1 MTSVISAA
9 EQRREYSMVEIWEI
23 EYLTLVERVFTELSE
38 NGGIRNVFVSEE
50 GEKPELVLIPDLPV
64 EDVEIRISIEHILEG
79 SEQLHIMVAMFGGVP
94 AERLADAERVVAR
107 INEFLILGNAA
118 IFYEGG
124 LIFYNHAFAF
134 DREMNAA
141 VVTGLI
147 GKSLQIIL
155 HTVPQIMEILE
166 PVLDGSITADALL
179 AEGIGLI
186 Q

>member
-1 MTSVISAA
+1 MA
-9 EQRREYSMVEIWEI
+9 EIWEI
-23 EYLTLVERVFTELSE
+23 EYLKLVERVFTEASA
-38 NGGIRNVFVSEE
+38 NGGFREIYVADE
-50 GEKPELVLIPDLPV
+50 GENPELVLVPDLPV
-64 EDVEIRISIEHILEG
+64 EYVEIRISIEHILEG
-79 SEQLHIMVAMFGGVP
+79 SEQLRIMTSMFGGVP

-118 IFYEGG
+118 IFYDGG

-134 DREMNAA
+134 DRNMDAGI
-141 VVTGLI
+141 VTGLI

-155 HTVPQIMEILE
+155 ATVPQVMEILE

>member
-1 MTSVISAA
+1 MA
-9 EQRREYSMVEIWEI
+9 EIWEI
-23 EYLTLVERVFTELSE
+23 EYLKLVEQVFTEVGAD
-38 NGGIRNVFVSEE
+38 NGFRGIFVSEE
-50 GEKPELVLIPDLPV
+50 GERPELVLVPDLPQT
-64 EDVEIRISIEHILEG
+64 DVEIRISIEHILEG
-79 SEQLHIMVAMFGGVP
+79 SDQMHIMVAMFGGVP
-94 AERLADAERVVAR
+94 AERLAEAERVIAR

-118 IFYEGG
+118 IFYDGG

-141 VVTGLI
+141 VVTGLL

-155 HTVPQIMEILE
+155 AAVPQIMEIIE
-166 PVLDGSITADALL
+166 PVLEGRVTADALL